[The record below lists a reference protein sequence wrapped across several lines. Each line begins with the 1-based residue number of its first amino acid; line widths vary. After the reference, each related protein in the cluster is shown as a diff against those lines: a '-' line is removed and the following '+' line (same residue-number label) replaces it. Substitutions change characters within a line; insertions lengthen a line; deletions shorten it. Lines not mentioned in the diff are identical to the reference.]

1 MDQIT
6 AKQIIKEAINV
17 AISRGC
23 FGLIEVKNIV
33 SALDY
38 IEQIPEQIKQT
49 DKVEA

>member
-1 MDQIT
+1 MDKIT
-6 AKQIIKEAINV
+6 ANQIIKEAINV

-38 IEQIPEQIKQT
+38 IEQIPEQTKEIQI
-49 DKVEA
+49 EA

>member
-1 MDQIT
+1 MDKIT
-6 AKQIIKEAINV
+6 ANQIIKEAINV

-38 IEQIPEQIKQT
+38 IEQIPEQIKQI

>member
-1 MDQIT
+1 MDKIT
-6 AKQIIKEAINV
+6 ANQIIKEAINV

-38 IEQIPEQIKQT
+38 IEQIPEQTKETQI
-49 DKVEA
+49 EA